1 MTLLCYHFEGAYAP
15 KYFSVLSGIFI
26 CEKVSSAQVIIVVIV
41 STLSA
46 GMFFFFVLLLMTRWA
61 QDQKVEGSSLTNL
74 PVSLLRCRT

>member
-26 CEKVSSAQVIIVVIV
+26 WEKVSSAQVIIVVIV

-46 GMFFFFVLLLMTRWA
+46 GMFFCGTVDDALGSGP
-61 QDQKVEGSSLTNL
+61 EG
-74 PVSLLRCRT
+74 